1 MRVGYDHIGS
11 LVNTLVFAYAAGSL
25 PLFLLLTQDPTPLLF
40 LLNTEPF
47 AAEVV
52 SMLLGS
58 LGLLL
63 AVPLTTFLASS
74 LLQGGKGGGEGLHLH

>member
-11 LVNTLVFAYAAGSL
+11 LVNTLVFAYASGSL
-25 PLFLLLTQDPTPLLF
+25 PLFLLLTQDPTPLRF

-52 SMLLGS
+52 AMLLGS

-63 AVPLTTFLASS
+63 AVPFTTLLASS
-74 LLQGGKGGGEGLHLH
+74 LLQGGRGGEGDLHLH